1 MSLRERAQQARA
13 NLSLPVLGQL
23 AQAAVAAGIAWELA
37 LQLPN
42 HGQPFFAPIAAAIAL
57 GAERGTRG
65 KQAIRMMT
73 GVAVGILVGAVVL
86 AIAGAGGWQ
95 IVIATGAA
103 LVITTG
109 AGASQMVRNQAA
121 ASAILIVA
129 LHRPGSNLALQRLE
143 DALIGGA
150 VAIVIARFLLPIDPI
165 PLVRDEARN
174 LREQL
179 AGALDEAAEALAA
192 NDREQADVAVE
203 RIWGIDDSAL
213 ANTLITAREVTRA
226 APRRRPLRRR
236 VEKLG
241 ELYRELEASVYDSHA
256 IATGVVRLADSDRP
270 APSQAVAGIE
280 AAAARRSRHRA
291 GRGSRSRR
299 VGAQSRSRA
308 ARGGPVTRRSRHR
321 PRHRR
326 GGRAHAT
333 RRAGE
338 GGGAAPGRISKASFS
353 VQIPQWPRTRRPA
366 EASSVRR
373 STIGASSV
381 SR

>member
-280 AAAARRSRHRA
+280 AAARA
-291 GRGSRSRR
+291 
-299 VGAQSRSRA
+299 VRA
-308 ARGGPVTRRSRHR
+308 I
-321 PRHRR
+321 
-326 GGRAHAT
+326 
-333 RRAGE
+333 E
-338 GGGAAPGRISKASFS
+338 
-353 VQIPQWPRTRRPA
+353 PA
-366 EASSVRR
+366 EAREAAESARKAARALREADPSLGAAVTAHGIVGVAEHTLRAAQAREEERR
-373 STIGASSV
+373 LAE
-381 SR
+381 SRKPRSPFKSRNGRERDDRRKLRP